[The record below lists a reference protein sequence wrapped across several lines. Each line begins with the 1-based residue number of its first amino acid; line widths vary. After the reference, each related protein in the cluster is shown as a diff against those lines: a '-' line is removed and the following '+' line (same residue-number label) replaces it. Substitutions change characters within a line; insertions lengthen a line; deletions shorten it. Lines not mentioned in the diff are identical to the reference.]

1 MKSSPCTT
9 QTKGF
14 AGTAVL
20 EGERINLRPIGEAD
34 LPVLAGWDGDPAII
48 AVMGRRFAEQSPER
62 WLKGLQTRRSS
73 RAWIIE
79 MDDQPVGEV
88 ELAQI
93 NNRSGTAE
101 IRICIGEKERWG
113 QGIGGEAMRLIL
125 AHAFEAMRLAA
136 IYLRVFTTNERAVRL
151 YERLGFRKEAI
162 LPASERRGDPAP
174 VLLMNLTRAR
184 WALRNRTAV
193 S

>member
-1 MKSSPCTT
+1 MKSNPCAT
-9 QTKGF
+9 QMKGL

-20 EGERINLRPIGEAD
+20 VGERITLRPIEAAD
-34 LPVLAGWDGDPAII
+34 LPFLAEWDGDPAII
-48 AVMGRRFAEQSPER
+48 AVMGRRFAEQTPEE
-62 WLKGLQTRRSS
+62 WLQSLRTRRSS

-79 MDDQPVGEV
+79 IAGEPVGEV

-93 NNRSGTAE
+93 NNRSGNAE

-113 QGIGGEAMRLIL
+113 QGIGYEAMRLML
-125 AHAFEAMRLAA
+125 AHAFESMHLDA
-136 IYLRVFTTNERAVRL
+136 IYLRVFATNLRAVRL

-174 VLLMNLTRAR
+174 VVLMNLTQAR
-184 WALRNRTAV
+184 WALRARMAV